1 MAKRDDKQ
9 LKTDYNQ
16 VFDTEQGRRVLEDIL
31 SYCHV
36 MEPLMG
42 SIDTNSIMIR
52 EGRRDAALTI
62 LQKLN
67 WDERKFID
75 TAEGANQ

>member
-1 MAKRDDKQ
+1 MSQNQKQ
-9 LKTDYNQ
+9 LKIDYHQ
-16 VFDTEQGRRVLEDIL
+16 AFDTPGGQRVLEDIL

-36 MEPLMG
+36 LQPLTG

-75 TAEGANQ
+75 SIEGGTNV